1 MCRIIVTMTENGFGA
16 DGAHFFY
23 EDFMIVGSDGN
34 SKAVEYL
41 EKAIVFVN
49 KSLDSGMIVN
59 DESISA
65 NCKVLA
71 GVGAIISVGI
81 QKLKN
86 GSVEKFDL
94 LKQGIR
100 QLCEKIIAKFD
111 ELKAFISES
120 EFAMEVIG
128 EVSVLKKFL
137 MDVFELGTK
146 EVIETFKG
154 VYELNTPLNIAY
166 TISSLLAQ
174 ISTNPLEIGKKFG
187 EKSALETFIKTIVGD
202 LVFIEALATGLFK
215 KLNMYDL
222 ERLIGE
228 IIDIKDLVDDIDD
241 NKEKITWNDFKKDFP
256 DLINDVIQKDNST
269 AEKVEEIQKKLE
281 EELPDDAFYI
291 GVFENAE
298 YEKDFYYHVGNHDN
312 FLESRNL
319 ESGHGEKFNVFVY
332 RSETADEYSEEVYE
346 NLEVEM
352 EGLSNYDH
360 KLTNKELV
368 DSMIGSVSTG
378 FIALINY
385 DRGAQ
390 ISFANC
396 PDHAR
401 GPGNWTQVWLGRNK
415 RGVNFIVGYP

>member
-1 MCRIIVTMTENGFGA
+1 MTENSFGA
-16 DGAHFFY
+16 DGAHLFY
-23 EDFMIVGSDGN
+23 EDFMIVGSDGS
-34 SKAVEYL
+34 SKAVENL
-41 EKAIVFVN
+41 EKAIVFIN
-49 KSLDSGMIVN
+49 RSLESGMIMN

-86 GSVEKFDL
+86 GSAEKFDS
-94 LKQGIR
+94 LKQKIR
-100 QLCEKIIAKFD
+100 QLYEKIIVKFD
-111 ELKAFISES
+111 ELKSFISGT

-128 EVSVLKKFL
+128 EVGVLKKFL
-137 MDVFELGTK
+137 MDVFELSTK
-146 EVIETFKG
+146 EAIESFKG

-187 EKSALETFIKTIVGD
+187 EKSALETFIKIIVGD
-202 LVFIEALATGLFK
+202 LVFLEALATGLFK

-228 IIDIKDLVDDIDD
+228 IIDIEDLIDDIDD
-241 NKEKITWNDFKKDFP
+241 NKEKITWDDFKKDFP
-256 DLINDVIQKDNST
+256 DFIKAVIQKDNST

-298 YEKDFYYHVGNHDN
+298 YETDFYYHVGNHDN
-312 FLESRNL
+312 FLESRNV
-319 ESGHGEKFNVFVY
+319 ESGYGEKFNVFVY
-332 RSETADEYSEEVYE
+332 RSEKAGVYSEKDYEELEEAMEV
-346 NLEVEM
+346 
-352 EGLSNYDH
+352 LSTYDH

-368 DSMIGSVSTG
+368 DIMTGSESTG

-396 PDHAR
+396 PDHAK

-415 RGVNFIVGYP
+415 RGVDFIVGYP